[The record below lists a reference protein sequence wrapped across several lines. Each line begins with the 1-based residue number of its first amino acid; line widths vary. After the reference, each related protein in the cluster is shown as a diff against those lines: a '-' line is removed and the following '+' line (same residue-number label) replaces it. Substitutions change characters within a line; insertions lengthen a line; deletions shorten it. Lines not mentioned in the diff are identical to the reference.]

1 MRWLVTGA
9 RGMLG
14 TDIVSELAGR
24 DVQGIDL
31 EELDLTN
38 AQAVSRFVAEQLS
51 RGDVVVNCAAWTDV
65 DGAEEHEELATLVNG
80 AAAEHLAVACAEVGA
95 RLVHLSTDYVFAGD
109 AAVPYPESAPHAP
122 LSAYGRSKMAGEIAV
137 RAALP
142 DDHVV
147 LRSAWLYGAHGRCF
161 PKTIAAAAREREAL
175 QVVDDQ
181 VGQPTWTRDVA
192 DLVVRLVE
200 AGVPAGTYHATSSGH
215 TSWRG
220 FAQEVVASAG
230 MDPSIVAPTTSDKY
244 PRPAARPAWS
254 VLGHDALL
262 EQGIEP
268 IADWRARWHAAA
280 PEVLAP
286 RPAN

>member
-31 EELDLTN
+31 EELDLTD

-161 PKTIAAAAREREAL
+161 PKTIAAAARERGAL

-268 IADWRARWHAAA
+268 IADWRDRWHAAA